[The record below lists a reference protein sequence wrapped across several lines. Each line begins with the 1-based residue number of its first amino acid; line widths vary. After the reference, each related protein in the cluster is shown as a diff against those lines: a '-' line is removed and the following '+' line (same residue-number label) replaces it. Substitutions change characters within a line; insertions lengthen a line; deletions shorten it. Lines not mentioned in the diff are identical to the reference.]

1 MKFGE
6 PSEFLRGPGPLATVS
21 LGNITLLSVCCSV
34 PSPATHHRITQQD
47 EREGGERRRDV
58 HKYNKYNYLNEVR
71 YDSMKITTCSMM
83 ILQSGGRPLLACSC
97 ARRLA
102 PARDTSIFVGRLA
115 VQSVEEPR
123 EPPAILILP
132 TSRHVLQ
139 RPQLVQDPLLLY
151 LLGDDVLLD
160 GGQFRRAFRPLE
172 GGPVILTPRAQKQL
186 SPRQRRVLVQSVC

>member
-1 MKFGE
+1 MGRNE
-6 PSEFLRGPGPLATVS
+6 
-21 LGNITLLSVCCSV
+21 
-34 PSPATHHRITQQD
+34 
-47 EREGGERRRDV
+47 ERRRG
-58 HKYNKYNYLNEVR
+58 KYNKYNYLNEVR

-83 ILQSGGRPLLACSC
+83 ILQSGGRPLLARGR
-97 ARRLA
+97 ARCLA
-102 PARDTSIFVGRLA
+102 SARDTSVLVGRLA

-139 RPQLVQDPLLLY
+139 RSQLVKDPLLLY
-151 LLGDDVLLD
+151 LLGDYVLLD

-172 GGPVILTPRAQKQL
+172 GGSVILTARAQKQL

>member
-1 MKFGE
+1 MGNL
-6 PSEFLRGPGPLATVS
+6 PSFFEGP
-21 LGNITLLSVCCSV
+21 V
-34 PSPATHHRITQQD
+34 PSRPSRWGTSLFCPFAVPFHLLQRITVLLNKTR
-47 EREGGERRRDV
+47 ERGGERRRDV
-58 HKYNKYNYLNEVR
+58 HIYNKYNYLNEVR